1 MKKFSYAAGITLSVG
16 CLLLILNMLIFAA
29 IYYQRQV
36 HSTNAAKQHS
46 IELQQQTPDLMQ
58 PTTSIPSYYIAD
70 CDSLDL
76 SKIEKCIN
84 KTRELERSNSER
96 LKASVE
102 QVELPVERVEVPQI
116 TGILLKHG
124 PDDGRGTLKP
134 KKRVQ
139 IQTDVSI
146 V

>member
-1 MKKFSYAAGITLSVG
+1 
-16 CLLLILNMLIFAA
+16 MLIFAA

-36 HSTNAAKQHS
+36 SLTNATKRRYEQ
-46 IELQQQTPDLMQ
+46 EQLQQNNPPDLMQ

-76 SKIEKCIN
+76 SRIEKCIN
-84 KTRELERSNSER
+84 KQRELERNTMTYE
-96 LKASVE
+96 KASSENVVPE
-102 QVELPVERVEVPQI
+102 QIEVPQR
-116 TGILLKHG
+116 TGILLKHS
-124 PDDGRGTLKP
+124 DDGSRNTLKP